1 MLFVLLLVV
10 NWTEKSW
17 FNEIGAVEV
26 VVLVGCKV
34 IVGLFDD
41 DDGNWTI
48 WILDADDD
56 VVFRESLLLLL
67 LLLVTAENCFNTWW
81 NDVFA
86 LWWFNNGTACCIF
99 TIEFWFVF
107 ENIVVLFVDVAL
119 VVVAGVN
126 VFNETP
132 LPKLCKLIVIPPAVV
147 ASNNRRKKKFKKIN

>member
-1 MLFVLLLVV
+1 MLFVLILVV

-17 FNEIGAVEV
+17 FNEIGTVE

-34 IVGLFDD
+34 IVGLFNDDDD

-48 WILDADDD
+48 WILDDDDD
-56 VVFRESLLLLL
+56 VVFRESVLLLLL

-107 ENIVVLFVDVAL
+107 ENIVVLFVDVA
-119 VVVAGVN
+119 VVVGVN
-126 VFNETP
+126 VFN
-132 LPKLCKLIVIPPAVV
+132 
-147 ASNNRRKKKFKKIN
+147 

>member
-1 MLFVLLLVV
+1 MLFVLILVV

-17 FNEIGAVEV
+17 FNEIGTVE

-34 IVGLFDD
+34 IVGLFNDDD

-48 WILDADDD
+48 WILDDDDD
-56 VVFRESLLLLL
+56 VVFRESVLLLL

-107 ENIVVLFVDVAL
+107 ENIVVLFVDVA
-119 VVVAGVN
+119 VVVGVN

-132 LPKLCKLIVIPPAVV
+132 LPKLCKLIVIPPVVGVV
-147 ASNNRRKKKFKKIN
+147 ASNKYKKK